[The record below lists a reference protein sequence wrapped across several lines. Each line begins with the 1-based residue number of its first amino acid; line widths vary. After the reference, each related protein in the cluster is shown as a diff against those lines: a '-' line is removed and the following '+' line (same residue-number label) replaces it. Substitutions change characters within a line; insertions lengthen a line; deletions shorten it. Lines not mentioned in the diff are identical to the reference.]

1 MKNKIKVISTIL
13 FWLLVVIIA
22 LLSFISGGFLTAMI
36 YKPLLAT
43 SLSANTIGT
52 IQGAFFIVVTFLI
65 GLLLTK
71 GLEKIIDKI
80 LQ

>member
-1 MKNKIKVISTIL
+1 MKNKIKVISTIV
-13 FWLLVVIIA
+13 FLLLIIIIA

-43 SLSANTIGT
+43 SLSGNTIGT
-52 IQGAFFIVVTFLI
+52 IQFAFFIVVTFLI

-71 GLEKIIDKI
+71 ALEKIIEKM
-80 LQ
+80 L